1 MAKADLALKKSK
13 LKRLCV
19 GGGVAANQ
27 ILRRDLQA
35 MCQRRGVQ
43 LHIASPDLCTDNA
56 VMGAIAWEKVD
67 RGEFAGLDADI
78 TPGLLRQ

>member
-1 MAKADLALKKSK
+1 VK
-13 LKRLCV
+13 
-19 GGGVAANQ
+19 
-27 ILRRDLQA
+27 
-35 MCQRRGVQ
+35 

-67 RGEFAGLDADI
+67 RGEYAGLDADI